1 MNIIFFSSDIS
12 EKEPIKIDFSSS
24 EDKQKE
30 YKSLLSKSL
39 NQILD
44 AENII
49 VLAGSGTSL
58 TFNTNGNNIA
68 PSMTAL

>member
-58 TFNTNGNNIA
+58 TF
-68 PSMTAL
+68 

>member
-58 TFNTNGNNIA
+58 TFNTN
-68 PSMTAL
+68 